1 MKKRKVFFRV
11 ILLLFLVTAPVYLF
25 KSVYSKCKVDIA
37 KRSDK
42 KERLTDEIRK
52 NFLIRKENFFEDKNY
67 KLALE
72 KLKKEKLE
80 EKGVVIVE

>member
-1 MKKRKVFFRV
+1 MKKRKVFFRSIMLV
-11 ILLLFLVTAPVYLF
+11 FLLAVPLYLF
-25 KSVYSKCKVDIA
+25 KSVYSKCKITIS
-37 KRSDK
+37 KRS
-42 KERLTDEIRK
+42 ERKTMLTDEIRK

-80 EKGVVIVE
+80 VEGVVIIE